1 MPRRATSL
9 CRRGPPIQPR
19 VASSLRA
26 EGNVEDRPDLPLDE
40 EPTLDD
46 AKIDLQRGLATLGHV
61 LIMAE
66 AVTRQA

>member
-1 MPRRATSL
+1 
-9 CRRGPPIQPR
+9 